1 MLRLSSLRHKERQD
15 MERQHFDFIREVLGK
30 FFGGQYVVSAA
41 ENLTDGKEG
50 DTNEKERKSA

>member
-1 MLRLSSLRHKERQD
+1 